1 MFISISRYILI
12 HEYML
17 TNISL
22 IHINQWFCDRGSS
35 EACNYLLV
43 YEYVPDFKADAWAA
57 FKRGLA
63 TNTIG
68 DNSTQTSHA
77 KTILLGGRK
86 DGHICVFDWDDG
98 RVIFSIDVSSISC
111 FLKICLMFSYI
122 CIVRQFFVALK
133 SKMVNMQTLFTDLS
147 VCLSATLKLNLT
159 FFLNV

>member
-1 MFISISRYILI
+1 MFIALLLFSHHKLVAMQICYRVCLNFTTYPILYIN
-12 HEYML
+12 H
-17 TNISL
+17 
-22 IHINQWFCDRGSS
+22 WFSDRGSS

-68 DNSTQTSHA
+68 DDSAQTSRA

-98 RVIFSIDVSSISC
+98 RVIFSIDVSTI
-111 FLKICLMFSYI
+111 FTPILPLHF
-122 CIVRQFFVALK
+122 
-133 SKMVNMQTLFTDLS
+133 MVF
-147 VCLSATLKLNLT
+147 
-159 FFLNV
+159 